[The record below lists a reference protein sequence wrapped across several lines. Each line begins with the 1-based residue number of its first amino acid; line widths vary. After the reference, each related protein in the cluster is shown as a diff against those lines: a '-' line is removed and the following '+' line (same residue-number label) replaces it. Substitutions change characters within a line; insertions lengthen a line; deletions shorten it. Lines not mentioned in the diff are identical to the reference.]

1 MALRPLLA
9 LAALLLPAIASS
21 SLLDDTQQHHCG
33 GACPQ
38 GGATAALHASLHGSG
53 AHRQLV
59 YRLTLQCPM
68 AEPAGAAA
76 AQQPPLSGC
85 GEAALLQPL
94 PPAIFADVY
103 QLDNVAAMG
112 QGPAV
117 RLFGPVDVESI
128 ERFSQPTLLAVYS
141 GPTQAAGQQVG
152 FLLVPL
158 LGKWLVGHGGYL
170 SACRMSRNA
179 ALSALLS
186 PPPSP
191 VTPPLPPHPNRH
203 TLQEGNCTELT
214 LTVPLHAR
222 YPHPTNPQ
230 QQPQPRTEAW
240 QRWLGS
246 LQSTAA
252 VAELPLPLVLARCP
266 AAREESAAEWQ
277 VATLQPASAAAA
289 AAEPVS
295 WVLPAG
301 NLRHGPLVAAGTA
314 AALGCGVAAVLA
326 ALCLPL
332 SQPRR
337 AQRKRS
343 KQA

>member
-1 MALRPLLA
+1 MVCWPWVLA
-9 LAALLLPAIASS
+9 V
-21 SLLDDTQQHHCG
+21 SLL
-33 GACPQ
+33 
-38 GGATAALHASLHGSG
+38 HG
-53 AHRQLV
+53 
-59 YRLTLQCPM
+59 
-68 AEPAGAAA
+68 PAGCAICVSFASPI
-76 AQQPPLSGC
+76 PPWPHRC
-85 GEAALLQPL
+85 HPT
-94 PPAIFADVY
+94 PPA
-103 QLDNVAAMG
+103 
-112 QGPAV
+112 
-117 RLFGPVDVESI
+117 
-128 ERFSQPTLLAVYS
+128 
-141 GPTQAAGQQVG
+141 
-152 FLLVPL
+152 
-158 LGKWLVGHGGYL
+158 H
-170 SACRMSRNA
+170 
-179 ALSALLS
+179 
-186 PPPSP
+186 
-191 VTPPLPPHPNRH
+191 
-203 TLQEGNCTELT
+203 LQKGNCTDLT

-230 QQPQPRTEAW
+230 QQPQARTAAW

-246 LQSTAA
+246 LQSAAA
-252 VAELPLPLVLARCP
+252 VAELPPPLVLARCP
-266 AAREESAAEWQ
+266 AAGEEIAAEWQ